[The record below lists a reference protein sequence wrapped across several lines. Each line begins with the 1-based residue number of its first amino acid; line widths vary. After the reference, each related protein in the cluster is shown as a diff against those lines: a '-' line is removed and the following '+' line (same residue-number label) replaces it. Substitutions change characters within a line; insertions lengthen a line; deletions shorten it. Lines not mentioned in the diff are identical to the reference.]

1 MRVACRHCHHRKVR
15 PGSRGLCSACYYG
28 PNSVRH
34 EYASGSP
41 FARRGV
47 GHGRDLGLKLPKP
60 TTALPGTKA
69 KLAVLA
75 ERAARGLALHHPDD
89 AREDD

>member
-1 MRVACRHCHHRKVR
+1 MRPTCRHCSERVVTR
-15 PGSRGLCSACYYG
+15 PRGLCWACYYRPDG
-28 PNSVRH
+28 LRH
-34 EYASGSP
+34 QYQSGSP
-41 FARRGV
+41 HARRGV
-47 GHGRDLGLKLPKP
+47 GNGNGLGLALPRP
-60 TTALPGTKA
+60 TTALPGTRE